1 MSMRTKE
8 TFFHEEY
15 SVTFGDD
22 WNTCL
27 YDKGAIETI
36 TLNSPKYIDKSPN
49 SVTVTVTDL
58 SQRRA
63 ALLGDK
69 VFGS

>member
-27 YDKGAIETI
+27 YDKGAIEKI
-36 TLNSPKYIDKSPN
+36 AFNFPEIIDKSPY

>member
-36 TLNSPKYIDKSPN
+36 TLNSPKYIDKSPY
-49 SVTVTVTDL
+49 SVTVTVTYRGGE
-58 SQRRA
+58 QYC
-63 ALLGDK
+63 
-69 VFGS
+69 